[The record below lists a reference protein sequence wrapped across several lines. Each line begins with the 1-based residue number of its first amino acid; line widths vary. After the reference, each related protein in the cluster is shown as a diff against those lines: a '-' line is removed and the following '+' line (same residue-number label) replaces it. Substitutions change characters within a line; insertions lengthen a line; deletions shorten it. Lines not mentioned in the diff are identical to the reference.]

1 MVNLEIEQFG
11 DIIIITIEGIFNID
25 CLGKVEK
32 MWSEQVRKKPRM
44 IGINCLKLESLD
56 SSAIGSIVKFFNYAL
71 GRGITIIFYDL
82 NPLLQKLFTT
92 ARLNRYFTIT
102 TRSEFEN
109 RYILEPAALQNEPIM
124 EA

>member
-1 MVNLEIEQFG
+1 MVNLQIEEFG
-11 DIIIITIEGIFNID
+11 DIIIVTIEGIFNID

-32 MWSEQVRKKPRM
+32 MWSEQVKKRPRM
-44 IGINCLKLESLD
+44 IGINCMKLDSLD

-82 NPLLQKLFTT
+82 NPLLQKLFST
-92 ARLNRYFTIT
+92 AKLNRYFTIT

-109 RYILEPAALQNEPIM
+109 RYILEPAAILDSPVM
-124 EA
+124 GA